1 MSLFQTSVEW
11 FLQNPLAAATIFYIS
26 GVISVFVYT
35 YVELRDLR

>member
-1 MSLFQTSVEW
+1 MSLFQTSVQW
-11 FLQNPLAAATIFYIS
+11 FVQNPLAAAPILYIS